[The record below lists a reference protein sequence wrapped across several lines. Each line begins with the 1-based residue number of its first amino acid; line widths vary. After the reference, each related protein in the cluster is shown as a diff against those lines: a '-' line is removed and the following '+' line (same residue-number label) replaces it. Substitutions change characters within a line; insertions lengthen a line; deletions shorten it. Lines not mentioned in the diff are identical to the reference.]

1 MNSSVDHI
9 HSLDR
14 RITNQGDAF
23 GSIDDLR
30 ATPMQL
36 WVPTER
42 IGFHQVE
49 VPTAPERKWPQLIPW
64 LLEDR
69 ILQPVEEMHF
79 VIAGRTDN
87 NQLQVLAV
95 SREDMQHWCRV
106 AENSAVAAS
115 SMVPD
120 YLALPWEAG
129 RINVG
134 WREGTVVV
142 RSGPDQGFAA
152 SPEIAWAMIDR
163 LIQSAEVAPRLS
175 ISIPDQSLVPQYL
188 GQTADI
194 NDSNIDW
201 EFTDIPAT
209 PNLLQGDFKPRS
221 SQTSQASWL
230 PVMGLAALAL
240 VLLFAY
246 LQISNNLLGKQVQQL
261 EQQLVSGSSKLFGT
275 GNINAADVR
284 SLAEQ
289 RLSYMFAQQQSLRTG
304 AVVGLTALDA
314 LMSDCECNLVSMTAG
329 DDKLS
334 LVIDSGSKLKSRALN
349 IPGYQT
355 SITQQP
361 NRGEDSIVLTLTAKA
376 GGGR

>member
-23 GSIDDLR
+23 GSIDNLR

-175 ISIPDQSLVPQYL
+175 ISIPDQSLVPQDL

-261 EQQLVSGSSKLFGT
+261 EQQLVSGSAKLFGT

-289 RLSYMFAQQQSLRTG
+289 RLSYLFAQQQSLRTG
-304 AVVGLTALDA
+304 AVVGLTALDS

>member
-175 ISIPDQSLVPQYL
+175 ISIPDQSLVPQDL

-289 RLSYMFAQQQSLRTG
+289 RLSYLFAQQQSLRTG

>member
-23 GSIDDLR
+23 GSIDNLR

-261 EQQLVSGSSKLFGT
+261 EQQLVSGSAKLFGT

-289 RLSYMFAQQQSLRTG
+289 RLSYLFAQQQSLRTG
-304 AVVGLTALDA
+304 AVVGLTALDS

>member
-1 MNSSVDHI
+1 LIISY
-9 HSLDR
+9 SLDR

>member
-9 HSLDR
+9 YSLDR

-289 RLSYMFAQQQSLRTG
+289 RLSYLFAQQQSLRTG
-304 AVVGLTALDA
+304 AVVGLTALDS

>member
-23 GSIDDLR
+23 GSIDNLR

-175 ISIPDQSLVPQYL
+175 ISIPDQSLVPQYI

-194 NDSNIDW
+194 NHSNIDW

-261 EQQLVSGSSKLFGT
+261 EQQLVSGSAKLFGT

-289 RLSYMFAQQQSLRTG
+289 RLSYLFAQQQSLRTG
-304 AVVGLTALDA
+304 AVVGLTALDS

>member
-175 ISIPDQSLVPQYL
+175 ISIPDQSLVPQDL

-289 RLSYMFAQQQSLRTG
+289 RLSYLFAQQQSLRTG
-304 AVVGLTALDA
+304 AVVGLTALDS

>member
-23 GSIDDLR
+23 GSIDNLR

-201 EFTDIPAT
+201 EFADIPAT

-289 RLSYMFAQQQSLRTG
+289 RLSYLFAQQQSLRTG

-334 LVIDSGSKLKSRALN
+334 LNIDSGSKLKSRALN

>member
-79 VIAGRTDN
+79 VVAGRTDN

-289 RLSYMFAQQQSLRTG
+289 RLSYLFAQQQSLRTG

-334 LVIDSGSKLKSRALN
+334 LIIDSGSKLKSRALN

>member
-289 RLSYMFAQQQSLRTG
+289 RLSYLFAQQQSLRTG

-334 LVIDSGSKLKSRALN
+334 LIIDSGSKLKSRALN

>member
-175 ISIPDQSLVPQYL
+175 ISIPDQSLVPQDL

-334 LVIDSGSKLKSRALN
+334 LIIDSGSKLKSRALN

>member
-175 ISIPDQSLVPQYL
+175 ISIPDQSLVPQDL

-289 RLSYMFAQQQSLRTG
+289 RLSYLFAQQQSLRTG

-334 LVIDSGSKLKSRALN
+334 LNIDSGSKLKSRALN

>member
-23 GSIDDLR
+23 GSIDNLR

-134 WREGTVVV
+134 WREGTVLV

-201 EFTDIPAT
+201 EFADIPAT

-261 EQQLVSGSSKLFGT
+261 EQQLVSGSAKLFGT

-289 RLSYMFAQQQSLRTG
+289 RLSYLFAQQQSLRTG
-304 AVVGLTALDA
+304 AVVGLTALDS

>member
-188 GQTADI
+188 GQSADI

-289 RLSYMFAQQQSLRTG
+289 RLSYLFAQQQSLRTG

-334 LVIDSGSKLKSRALN
+334 LNIDSGSKLKSRALN